1 MCPTVFLYLHK
12 QAIVLSN
19 VHAIV
24 GEWMPFGANQIVA
37 LNERLGAHD
46 RCQGGLYT
54 SLVDRHPT
62 ELVFE
67 SDPGL
72 TAVIQGGS

>member
-1 MCPTVFLYLHK
+1 
-12 QAIVLSN
+12 
-19 VHAIV
+19 
-24 GEWMPFGANQIVA
+24 MPFGANQIVA
-37 LNERLGAHD
+37 LNERLGALD

-54 SLVDRHPT
+54 SLIDRHPT

-72 TAVIQGGS
+72 TAVSLGSAVAENY